1 MQRFPTRLS
10 LRDSHPPNEGREKLT
25 SSSIQRTNPP
35 VRRSGGRGGGYAL
48 VEESPGS
55 TVKRRRVT
63 PARGDPRDS
72 ATESK
77 PPASRG
83 R

>member
-1 MQRFPTRLS
+1 MLTRFVR
-10 LRDSHPPNEGREKLT
+10 R
-25 SSSIQRTNPP
+25 RTNPP
-35 VRRSGGRGGGYAL
+35 VRRPGGRGGGYAS

-77 PPASRG
+77 PPALRG
-83 R
+83 REG

>member
-1 MQRFPTRLS
+1 MRRFPTRLS
-10 LRDSHPPNEGREKLT
+10 LRDSLPPHEGRENVDADLRKAHLA
-25 SSSIQRTNPP
+25 S
-35 VRRSGGRGGGYAL
+35 VRRPGGRGGACS

-77 PPASRG
+77 PPDLRD